1 MEQDADMMFMP
12 LVREDLLCR
21 DLDDEAIIYDATK
34 SKVHAL
40 NATARL
46 IWNGC
51 DGKHTVEDLAE
62 ELCRRFEVDQDTA
75 IRDTRRAI
83 EEFRALGL
91 LAEPQEDRGDA
102 PV

>member
-1 MEQDADMMFMP
+1 MEQNADTEFRP
-12 LVREDLLCR
+12 LAREDLLCR
-21 DLDDEAIIYDATK
+21 DLDDEAIVYDATT

-51 DGKHTVEDLAE
+51 DGEHTLEDLAKA
-62 ELCRRFEVDQDTA
+62 LLDRFNVDQDTA
-75 IRDTRRAI
+75 KRDAQRTI

-91 LAEPQEDRGDA
+91 LANRED
-102 PV
+102 